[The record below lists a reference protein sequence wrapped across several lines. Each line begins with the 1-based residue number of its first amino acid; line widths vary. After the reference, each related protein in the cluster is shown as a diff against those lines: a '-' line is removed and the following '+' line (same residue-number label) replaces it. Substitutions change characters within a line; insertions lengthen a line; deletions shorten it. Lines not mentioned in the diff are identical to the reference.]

1 MQIFHFLVASLGS
14 AMAIVVAVVVL
25 IYYWYLDVK
34 PELARDLPAL
44 WLTAASLALIGA
56 GGWLGAWGWQ
66 RRPARRYWFAAANV
80 LLFCTGLT
88 ALLAIF
94 S

>member
-1 MQIFHFLVASLGS
+1 MQVFHFLVASLGS

-25 IYYWYLDVK
+25 IYYWYLDMR

-56 GGWLGAWGWQ
+56 GGWLAAWGWLQ
-66 RRPARRYWFAAANV
+66 RPARRHWFAAANAV
-80 LLFCTGLT
+80 CLGLGLT
-88 ALLAIF
+88 ALLAIYR
-94 S
+94 